1 MQKRCCY
8 DKRYCMGKQF
18 KTSFFSRRLWVS
30 VFFFP
35 VWTTSECRSI
45 RKEKKRKG
53 EKFRTAF
60 SCVDC
65 HVDTKSGRNQ
75 NA

>member
-1 MQKRCCY
+1 MVENSSSPYEKRKNFQKT
-8 DKRYCMGKQF
+8 KG
-18 KTSFFSRRLWVS
+18 
-30 VFFFP
+30 
-35 VWTTSECRSI
+35 RSI